1 MICNLTL
8 EVKKRNEES
17 FLVHIVGPISKYL
30 EAGFYKFENIIMFL
44 GKEKVAPDIL
54 RKAVLGKPTIS
65 RHLAIFSY
73 LLYPLSLQQITPM
86 ISFFRL
92 SLSPLILIQV

>member
-8 EVKKRNEES
+8 EVKKRNEGS
-17 FLVHIVGPISKYL
+17 FLVHIVGHINKYL
-30 EAGFYKFENIIMFL
+30 EAGFSKSENPIMFL

-65 RHLAIFSY
+65 RHLAIFSS
-73 LLYPLSLQQITPM
+73 LLYPLSLQQIAAM
-86 ISFFRL
+86 ISFFIG
-92 SLSPLILIQV
+92 SL

>member
-1 MICNLTL
+1 MICNLIL
-8 EVKKRNEES
+8 EVKQRNDVS
-17 FLVHIVGPISKYL
+17 FLVHLVGHVSKYL
-30 EAGFYKFENIIMFL
+30 EAGFSKFENVIMFL

-54 RKAVLGKPTIS
+54 RKAFLGKPTIS
-65 RHLAIFSY
+65 RHLAIFSS
-73 LLYPLSLQQITPM
+73 LLYPLFLQQITPV